1 MMNVF
6 YTEKIIKSIDIM
18 KKCFIMVL
26 SLTVIFLVACKGKK
40 LIDKQELASQ
50 EWVLSEFKN
59 GDTLQKLPA
68 EKLTI
73 FFTDTNTVYGMAGC
87 NRFIG
92 RYELSKEKGFV
103 MDPGGMTMMACPDLE
118 FEDIYMK
125 ALSSSHFASMENE
138 KLIIEG
144 NDGKTVLI
152 YEPYVK
158 EVGVAMDE
166 HGCNA
171 AAGYM
176 WSEVKKDCIRI
187 FETGIRMNSQTDKN
201 ATSSAFLV
209 FSPDS
214 LQVELFLPEED
225 IQPVLDRRSLPKGG
239 YAWNQEDDDTYNVTK
254 EDDIWVISRRG
265 VVLYTSVSDAK

>member
-1 MMNVF
+1 
-6 YTEKIIKSIDIM
+6 
-18 KKCFIMVL
+18 
-26 SLTVIFLVACKGKK
+26 
-40 LIDKQELASQ
+40 
-50 EWVLSEFKN
+50 
-59 GDTLQKLPA
+59 
-68 EKLTI
+68 
-73 FFTDTNTVYGMAGC
+73 
-87 NRFIG
+87 
-92 RYELSKEKGFV
+92 
-103 MDPGGMTMMACPDLE
+103 MMACPDLE

-125 ALSSSHFASMENE
+125 ALSGSHFASMENE
-138 KLIIEG
+138 RLIIEG